1 MMNFAGMATLL
12 GNLSGLSLSDQI
24 DSSDKKPNSFI
35 EDSFNSLLIH
45 DDLVS
50 QQCLDNVK
58 LENNRLNRNIK
69 ELKDYIM
76 TLHKMIAL
84 LRKQNAVLAKND
96 QLSSKIE
103 SLTLQDAA
111 SELLEEEQILTK
123 IIQHKQQ
130 ALQEQILSNKVFET
144 KANSELQSLKDH
156 QKLLHSQME
165 NISNENSSLS
175 DANERLKSIV
185 KVREDELQV
194 MQNKLN
200 VCSSII
206 EEQSKPR
213 IMVTTPDESKPWI
226 VVPNEIEISSQI
238 LGTGAWGTV
247 SLGTFRGLTVAVKQL
262 HRLILSPHNQEK
274 FLREMEIS
282 SRIRHPHILQFI
294 CCSQQAQTLLVIT
307 EVMELSAR
315 EGYLSNRLSKSQSVK
330 VLLQCGLALQYLHGF
345 KPVPIIHRDISSCNV
360 LLSSK
365 SSNTWVAKLSDFGA
379 ANFLRDELSCAPGA
393 AIYAAPEAYSNIQNT
408 KLDVFSFGVLMM
420 ELLTHRL
427 PDPSLRE
434 QHLHT
439 VPHVEVK
446 EVIRSMLSRHP
457 EQRPDMSSVVGTIRV
472 ASNLPS
478 GVASDCL

>member
-1 MMNFAGMATLL
+1 MATLL
-12 GNLSGLSLSDQI
+12 GTLNDLSLSEKEDTNTKAN
-24 DSSDKKPNSFI
+24 DAI
-35 EDSFNSLLIH
+35 EDSFNSLLIS

-50 QQCLDNVK
+50 QRCLEKVELQNK
-58 LENNRLNRNIK
+58 ILTENIK
-69 ELKDYIM
+69 HMSDYII

-84 LRKQNAVLAKND
+84 LKKQNASLANFDK
-96 QLSSKIE
+96 LSSKVH
-103 SLTLQDAA
+103 SLSLQD
-111 SELLEEEQILTK
+111 SVLDLQEEEQKLTD
-123 IIQHKQQ
+123 IIQQKQRV
-130 ALQEQILSNKVFET
+130 LQQQILSNKEFEE
-144 KANSELQSLKDH
+144 KANTELQNLQNQHTALNS
-156 QKLLHSQME
+156 KLE
-165 NISNENSSLS
+165 SLS
-175 DANERLKSIV
+175 QENCSLTNANERLKSIV
-185 KVREDELQV
+185 KVRDDEIQV

-213 IMVTTPDESKPWI
+213 ITVMTPDESKPWI
-226 VVPNEIEISSQI
+226 VTPNEIQISSQL

-294 CCSQQAQTLLVIT
+294 CCSQQAQTLLVTT

-315 EGYLSNRLSKSQSVK
+315 EAYLSNRLSKSQCVK

-365 SSNTWVAKLSDFGA
+365 SSNSWVAKLSDFGA
-379 ANFLRDELSCAPGA
+379 ANFLRDELSCSPGA

-408 KLDVFSFGVLMM
+408 KLDVFSFGVLMI

-427 PDPSLRE
+427 PDPSQRE
-434 QHLHT
+434 QHLQT
-439 VPHVEVK
+439 VPHAEVK
-446 EVIRSMLSRHP
+446 DVIRSMLSRHP
-457 EQRPDMSSVVGTIRV
+457 EQRPDMSSVVGSIRV
-472 ASNLPS
+472 ASNMPS
-478 GVASDCL
+478 GVVSDCS

>member
-1 MMNFAGMATLL
+1 MATLL
-12 GNLSGLSLSDQI
+12 GTLSGLSLSENKVTNI
-24 DSSDKKPNSFI
+24 TNNTVI
-35 EDSFNSLLIH
+35 EDNFNSLLIS

-50 QQCLDNVK
+50 QQCLDKVELQNK
-58 LENNRLNRNIK
+58 ILNDNIK
-69 ELKDYIM
+69 KLNDYIM

-84 LRKQNAVLAKND
+84 LKKQNATLVNFDK
-96 QLSSKIE
+96 LSSKVE
-103 SLTLQDAA
+103 SLSLQDNF
-111 SELLEEEQILTK
+111 SDLCEEEQKLTH
-123 IIQHKQQ
+123 IIQQKQKV
-130 ALQEQILSNKVFET
+130 LQQQILSNKEFEQ
-144 KANSELQSLKDH
+144 KASIELQNFQNQQTVLNS
-156 QKLLHSQME
+156 KLE
-165 NISNENSSLS
+165 SLS
-175 DANERLKSIV
+175 QENCSLSTANERLKSIV
-185 KVREDELQV
+185 QVKDDEIQV

-213 IMVTTPDESKPWI
+213 ITVMTHDESKPWI
-226 VVPNEIEISSQI
+226 VSPNEIQISSQL

-262 HRLILSPHNQEK
+262 HRLILSPYNQEK

-315 EGYLSNRLSKSQSVK
+315 EAYLSNRVSKSHCVK

-365 SSNTWVAKLSDFGA
+365 SSNSWVAKLSDFGA
-379 ANFLRDELSCAPGA
+379 ANFLRDELSCSPGA

-408 KLDVFSFGVLMM
+408 KLDVFSFGVLMV

-427 PDPSLRE
+427 PDPSQRE
-434 QHLHT
+434 QQIQG
-439 VPHVEVK
+439 VPHVEIK

-457 EQRPDMSSVVGTIRV
+457 DQRPDMSSVVGSIRV
-472 ASNLPS
+472 ASNMPS
-478 GVASDCL
+478 GVASDCS